1 MKVYDFRAEGMKD
14 ARGVDRFHPL
24 FSWKM
29 ESERRGTQQQKYS
42 LTVKSG
48 ERIVW
53 SRKNVKSGETINIRY
68 AGEHLQPRTEY
79 SVFLSVTD
87 NNGETSEAELIFE
100 TGKLDEPF
108 SAEFIAPK
116 SKDWPVFR
124 LEKKLNIKRGVVK
137 ARLYASALGLYE
149 FYIGGVKAG
158 DIFFAPFW
166 TDYRHTLEYQTYD
179 VTDLLHTGENEL
191 EMMVG
196 KGWYAGALGF
206 AGEKAHY
213 GSRTAGMAELH
224 LWYEDGTEEVLC
236 TDETWKA
243 ASCFIEDSEF
253 YYGERQN
260 FLLER
265 EKDEVCCIGTG
276 RIKLVGQRNEPVR
289 CVEQVQPVSAFYT
302 PKGEYVLDFGQNLV
316 GFVRLETD
324 GERGQELKVRHAEIL
339 DEKGNFYTENL
350 RTAKSEDVYILAEG
364 RQILQPHFTFHG
376 FRYVQIIGKE
386 IAKENV
392 VAMVVHSDIRAT
404 GKFECSDKR
413 INQLQ
418 SNIVWGQRGNF
429 VDVPTDCP
437 QRDERLGWTGDANV
451 FFRTAAFNYDVSR
464 FFEKW
469 LQDLMTEQYED
480 GNVPHVIPNTLG
492 RQDGA
497 ALWCDCATM
506 IPWNKYLV
514 YGNVR
519 DLEEQFLSMKRWADY
534 VYARCGENGLWQSGF
549 QYGDWLALDAGNA
562 ETRTGATDK
571 YFVANVFY
579 YVTTEIVALAAKEL
593 NDMENFD
600 AYWDRKNRILNA
612 IRREY
617 ITSTGRLVSETQT
630 ACALALYFDIVP
642 RKHKKRVAAALKN
655 NLAENKN
662 HLNTGFAGTPYLLFA
677 LSENGLHDIAAQ
689 LLFND
694 DYPSWLYE
702 IKHGATTIW
711 ERWNGIL
718 PDGKPYDPAMNSF
731 NHYSYGAVGDFLYR
745 KVAGID
751 CLKPG
756 YKKIS
761 IRPTLT
767 KGLESVRA
775 ELETV
780 YGKVVSA
787 YECRNGKIR
796 IEVEVPCNTEA
807 EIVLP
812 EREKTVRVG
821 SGRYEFEYETQTD
834 LSIKRFS
841 MENTFGSFLEYAEAK
856 DFLEKVSPGIL
867 SGPMI
872 AFAANMTLNELCA
885 YSGEDGA
892 KLFGALIAHMN
903 GLDAQGILK

>member
-1 MKVYDFRAEGMKD
+1 MVIYDFKTEGMKD
-14 ARGVDRFHPL
+14 AVGIDRFHPI
-24 FSWKM
+24 FSWKLR
-29 ESERRGTQQQKYS
+29 SEQSNVVQQKYT
-42 LTVKSG
+42 LVVKRS
-48 ERIVW
+48 EEIVW
-53 SRKNVKSGETINIRY
+53 CRKNIKSSETINIRY
-68 AGEHLQPRTEY
+68 AGEHLQPHTVY
-79 SVFLSVTD
+79 QAYLSVTD
-87 NNGETSEAELIFE
+87 NYGNTAVDKLVFE

-108 SAEFIAPK
+108 SARFIAPV
-116 SKDWPVFR
+116 SKDRQIFTLKKNVAI
-124 LEKKLNIKRGVVK
+124 EKKIAK

-149 FYIGGVKAG
+149 FYIGGQKAG
-158 DIFFAPFW
+158 VLYFAPFW

-179 VTDLLHTGENEL
+179 VTSLLQSGKNEL
-191 EMMVG
+191 EMIVG

-206 AGEKAHY
+206 AGEKANY

-224 LWYEDGTEEVLC
+224 VWYADGSKEVIC

-243 ASCFIEDSEF
+243 STCFIEDSEF
-253 YYGERQN
+253 YYGEKQDYTFQTEEDDVRSV
-260 FLLER
+260 E
-265 EKDEVCCIGTG
+265 IGK
-276 RIKLVGQRNEPVR
+276 IHLVGQRNEPVR
-289 CVEQVQPVSAFYT
+289 CVQEINAVSAFHT
-302 PKGEYVLDFGQNLV
+302 PNGEYVLDFGQNLV
-316 GFVRLETD
+316 GFVCLKVNGGR
-324 GERGQELKVRHAEIL
+324 GECLKVRHAEIL
-339 DEKGNFYTENL
+339 DENGNFYTANL
-350 RTAKSEDVYILAEG
+350 RTAKSEDEYILAGGEQVL
-364 RQILQPHFTFHG
+364 RPHFTSHG
-376 FRYVQIIGKE
+376 FRYVQIIGQEIPKE
-386 IAKENV
+386 DA
-392 VAMVVHSDIRAT
+392 VALVLHSDMQPT

-413 INQLQ
+413 INKLQ

-480 GNVPHVIPNTLG
+480 GNVPHVIPNTMG
-492 RQDGA
+492 KQDGA

-514 YGNVR
+514 YGNTR
-519 DLEEQFLSMKRWADY
+519 DLNEQFLSMKRWADY
-534 VYARCGENGLWQSGF
+534 IYSKCGENGLWQSGF
-549 QYGDWLALDAGNA
+549 QYGDWLALDSGNA
-562 ETRTGATDK
+562 ESRTGATDK

-579 YVTTEIVALAAKEL
+579 YVTTDIVARAAKEL
-593 NDMENFD
+593 NDMDSFD
-600 AYWDRKNRILNA
+600 EYWERKNRILNA

-642 RKHKKRVAAALKN
+642 QKHRKRVVAALKN

-662 HLNTGFAGTPYLLFA
+662 HLNTGFAGTPFLLFA
-677 LSENGLHDIAAQ
+677 LSENGLHDVATQ

-702 IKHGATTIW
+702 VKHGATTIW

-767 KGLESVRA
+767 KGLEHVRA

-780 YGKVVSA
+780 YGKIVSEYA
-787 YECRNGKIR
+787 CKNGKIR
-796 IEVEVPCNTEA
+796 VCVEIPCNTQA

-812 EREKTVRVG
+812 ETKKVIKVG
-821 SGRYEFEYETQTD
+821 SGRYEYEYATQTD
-834 LSIKRFS
+834 LSAKRFS
-841 MENTFGSFLEYAEAK
+841 MENTFGSLLEYPEAK
-856 DFLEKVSPGIL
+856 DFLEKLSPGIL
-867 SGPMI
+867 SGPLL
-872 AFAANMTLNELCA
+872 AFAMNMSLNEMCA
-885 YSGEDGA
+885 YSGEEGA
-892 KLFGALIAHMN
+892 KLFGTLVSHMN
-903 GLDAQGILK
+903 ELDGKDLLK